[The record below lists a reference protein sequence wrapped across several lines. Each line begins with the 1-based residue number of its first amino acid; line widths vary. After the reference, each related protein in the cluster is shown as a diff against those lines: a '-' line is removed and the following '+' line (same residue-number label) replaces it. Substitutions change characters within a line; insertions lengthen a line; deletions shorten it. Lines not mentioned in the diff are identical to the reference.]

1 MSYIKGQT
9 IEVGVGEFDEVTEE
23 VNDGSSYYLH
33 VDVERIEQ
41 DTVIDVFGK
50 TENVLYVELVTDEDI
65 IKSSKENLLSQYL

>member
-1 MSYIKGQT
+1 MTYIKGQT

-23 VNDGSSYYLH
+23 LNDGSSYYLH
-33 VDVERIEQ
+33 VDVESIEQ